1 MSLRVGIIGAGA
13 IGKEHAKRLYG
24 KLSNSTVV
32 AINDVNAEGAKEFIA
47 AEMPDV
53 KFYESG
59 HDLIKADNV
68 DAILVASWG
77 PTHYEFVMGA
87 IEAGKPVFCEKPLA
101 TDQEDAKKIV
111 EAEIKFGKKLVQ
123 VGFMRRYDLGYKML
137 KAHIDN
143 GNLGEPLMVHS
154 AHRNPEVPTMYK
166 EDMPFHDT
174 FIHEIDVLRWLV
186 NDDYDTVQVLIP
198 KQTKNTHS
206 ELQDPLM
213 VILKTKTGILLD
225 TEIFVNCKYGY
236 DIQCSVVGETGIANL
251 PEPTSLTL
259 RSEAKLSN
267 EILMDWKDRFVDS
280 YDVELQ
286 DWIDATLKGEVN
298 GPTAWDGYFAA
309 VTADAC
315 AKARVTGEVVSIGT
329 GDTPDFYK

>member
-1 MSLRVGIIGAGA
+1 MLRVGIIGAGA
-13 IGKEHAKRLYG
+13 IGKEHAKRLNG
-24 KLSNSTVV
+24 KLSGSTVV
-32 AINDVNAEGAKEFIA
+32 AISDVNIKGSKEFIA

-59 HDLIKADNV
+59 QDLIKADDV

-77 PTHYEFVMGA
+77 PTHYEFVMSA

-111 EAEIKFGKKLVQ
+111 DAEIKHGKKLVQ
-123 VGFMRRYDLGYKML
+123 VGFMRRYDQGYKML
-137 KAHIDN
+137 KAHIDK
-143 GNLGEPLMVHS
+143 GDLGQPLMVHS
-154 AHRNPEVPTMYK
+154 AHRNPEVPTEYK

-174 FIHEIDVLRWLV
+174 FIHEIDALRWLV
-186 NDDYDTVQVLIP
+186 NDDYDTVQVFVP

-213 VILKTKTGILLD
+213 VIIKTKSGIFLD

-236 DIQCSVVGETGIANL
+236 DIKCSVVGETGVANL
-251 PEPTSLTL
+251 PEPMSLTL
-259 RSEAKLSN
+259 RNEAKLSN

-286 DWIDATLKGEVN
+286 DWVHSTLKGEVN

-315 AKARVTGEVVSIGT
+315 AKSRVTGEVISIET
-329 GDTPDFYK
+329 GDTPKFYQ